1 MAKVNYDAFAS
12 FDLNECCDH
21 FDCTDQKAWKKI
33 GKFIVADGQ
42 EYLDAMVEGFDYDAE
57 DVGDGEYAAFEA
69 GVKYALTKMNIALE
83 AAGIDVQVCEVDL
96 VESMG
101 FMMVRCDDE
110 PEDFV
115 KRALKKPVPQ
125 VECWVYLYADV
136 SACH

>member
-1 MAKVNYDAFAS
+1 MAKVNYDNFSS

-21 FDCTDQKAWKKI
+21 FDSEKQSNWRKI

-57 DVGDGEYAAFEA
+57 DVGDGEYEAFRA
-69 GVKYALTKMNIALE
+69 GVMYALTKMNIAFE
-83 AAGIDVQVCEVDL
+83 AAALDLEVKEVDL

-101 FMMVRCDDE
+101 FMLVRTDDE

-115 KRALKKPVPQ
+115 KRVMKKPVMM
-125 VECWVYLYADV
+125 VDSWL
-136 SACH
+136 